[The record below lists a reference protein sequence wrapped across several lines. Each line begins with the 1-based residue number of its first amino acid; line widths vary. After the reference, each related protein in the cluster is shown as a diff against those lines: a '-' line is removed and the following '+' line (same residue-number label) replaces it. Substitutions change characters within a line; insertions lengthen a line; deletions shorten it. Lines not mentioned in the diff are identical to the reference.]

1 MDSKLNYKR
10 IVIKI
15 GSSSLTHAETGR
27 LNLAKMEHL
36 VRQLSDLHN
45 QGMDVCLVSSGA
57 IAVGRAAMG
66 VKERPSE
73 TSVKQA
79 CAAVGQ
85 AKLMMVYQKLFAEYS
100 QTAGQILLTKNTM
113 VNPVS
118 RANAK
123 NTFDELFHLG
133 VIPVVNENDT
143 VSTYEMQFGDND
155 TLSAL
160 VASMVGAD
168 LLILLSDIDGLYTD
182 DPHKNPEAR
191 LLKVVD
197 AIDENIYGMA
207 KESTGSNVGTGGMA
221 TKLAAAKIATLSGT
235 DMIIANGG
243 DVRILQDIFE
253 NDYVGTLFTANE
265 NANFNLAN
273 YTNEKIAR
281 INELYKKSKAEG
293 LSEEE
298 KKEQAL
304 LRQEYVASVK
314 ANLRNQLNNIDM
326 MNADGSVENLGEKY
340 GSKTRTS

>member
-168 LLILLSDIDGLYTD
+168 LLILLSDIEGMYTA
-182 DPHKNPEAR
+182 DPKSNPNAR
-191 LLKVVD
+191 FIHTVVE
-197 AIDENIYGMA
+197 IDEKLEQMA
-207 KESTGSNVGTGGMA
+207 GGSSSDFGTGGMA
-221 TKLAAAKIATLSGT
+221 TKVNAAKVATRAGA
-235 DMIIANGG
+235 DMVIANG
-243 DVRILQDIFE
+243 DNIYAINDIMSGKK
-253 NDYVGTLFTANE
+253 VGTLFLSRE
-265 NANFNLAN
+265 HGKEL
-273 YTNEKIAR
+273 E
-281 INELYKKSKAEG
+281 NELAPERAQFRRQVKRQKKM
-293 LSEEE
+293 EEN
-298 KKEQAL
+298 
-304 LRQEYVASVK
+304 V
-314 ANLRNQLNNIDM
+314 
-326 MNADGSVENLGEKY
+326 DGKLY
-340 GSKTRTS
+340 GNTW